1 MSIRNTRPDPRRVRR
16 QRPIRTSRN
25 AAKLS
30 NDSVPTAL
38 RFLTHRYVFI
48 ALGIIF
54 AAGIILGVL
63 GGILFGGGTTTGEG
77 PQQANEAAD
86 VPRDPEGNTPTP
98 GASSNANLT
107 PTPAIKRYATAPAM
121 TIDTTKKYVATIKT
135 TQGDIQ
141 VELDPSASPE
151 AVNAF
156 IFLAEEK
163 YYDGTPFMQVNP
175 EAAKFTAQ
183 AGDPT
188 RTGLGTPGFTIN
200 ERPTTKPFVRG
211 AVGYDSGQFYI
222 SYQDQPALN
231 GKETI
236 IGNVTAGLD
245 VLEKLTLLNVKQ
257 TGGATA
263 DSVQSVTVT
272 PIG

>member
-16 QRPIRTSRN
+16 QRPVRS
-25 AAKLS
+25 AASTKLS

-48 ALGIIF
+48 GLGIIF
-54 AAGIILGVL
+54 AAGIVLGVF
-63 GGILFGGGTTTGEG
+63 GGILFDGGTTPGSG
-77 PQQANEAAD
+77 PMQANEAAD
-86 VPRDPEGNTPTP
+86 IPRDPEGNTPTP
-98 GASSNANLT
+98 GAASVNATAT
-107 PTPAIKRYATAPAM
+107 PTIKRFATAPAL
-121 TIDTTKKYVATIKT
+121 TIDPTKKYVATIKT

-141 VELDPSASPE
+141 VELDPSTSPE

-156 IFLAEEK
+156 IFLATEK

-175 EAAKFTAQ
+175 EAPKFTAQ

-200 ERPTTKPFVRG
+200 ERPTSKPFTRG

-222 SYQDQPALN
+222 SYQDEPALN

-236 IGNVTAGLD
+236 IGNVTSGLD
-245 VLEKLTLLNVKQ
+245 VLDKLNLLNVKQ
-257 TGGATA
+257 
-263 DSVQSVTVT
+263 
-272 PIG
+272 